1 MDYGE
6 IVQRRRMVRR
16 FLDRPV
22 DAPSVDRILDVA
34 RRGPSA
40 GFTQG
45 FEFLVLEGPEQTER
59 YWEATFP
66 AAERH
71 DPEWPGI
78 LPAPLII
85 VPLAHKQAYLDRY
98 AERGWVDKAEGHWPV
113 PYWLVD
119 TSFAAL
125 LILLTVVDEGLGA
138 VFFGIEGIDRFRHA
152 FGVPEAYL
160 PIGAVV
166 IGHPAPDDRP
176 ERRQRRP
183 LEQIV
188 HRGSW

>member
-1 MDYGE
+1 M
-6 IVQRRRMVRR
+6 
-16 FLDRPV
+16 LD
-22 DAPSVDRILDVA
+22 DA
-34 RRGPSA
+34 
-40 GFTQG
+40 
-45 FEFLVLEGPEQTER
+45 EQIQR
-59 YWEATFP
+59 YWEATYP

-98 AERGWVDKAEGHWPV
+98 AEKGWVDMDEAHWPV

-125 LILLTVVDEGLGA
+125 LMLVSRFVWPAD
-138 VFFGIEGIDRFRHA
+138 VRFRKA
-152 FGVPEAYL
+152 FAVPDEYL

-166 IGHPAPDDRP
+166 IGHPAPEDRP
-176 ERRQRRP
+176 GPRQRRP
-183 LEQIV
+183 LEDIV
-188 HRGSW
+188 HHGSW